1 MADASLPGS
10 NILAANMVTQAVR
23 YDLVLD
29 LNFPQQF
36 YRSLDPLPPRI
47 PLQTAAQPE
56 RHGFL

>member
-10 NILAANMVTQAVR
+10 SILAANMVTQVIR

-36 YRSLDPLPPRI
+36 YRLLDPLPPRI
-47 PLQTAAQPE
+47 ALQTAAQPE